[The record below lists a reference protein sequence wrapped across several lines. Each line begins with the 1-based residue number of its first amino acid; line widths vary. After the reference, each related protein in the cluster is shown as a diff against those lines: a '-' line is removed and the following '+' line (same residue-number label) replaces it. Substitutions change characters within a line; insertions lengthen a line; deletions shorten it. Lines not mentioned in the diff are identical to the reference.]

1 VRHWWLAAG
10 LSVAGSLAWAQ
21 PAWFTVVGDPLDK
34 AADTVQVDPNRI
46 AAPPPAEGEA
56 APEKP
61 LIEMNVRVNRSGPR
75 FNWDRIPYRSYESR
89 VVFDCHAKS
98 ATYVQARFY
107 AEPLWRGEP
116 HQVADYSAAPKPMR
130 FLDMTPNPTARIVRA
145 ACRMRA
151 S

>member
-56 APEKP
+56 SPEKP

-89 VVFDCHAKS
+89 VVFDCQAKS
-98 ATYVQARFY
+98 AD
-107 AEPLWRGEP
+107 L
-116 HQVADYSAAPKPMR
+116 
-130 FLDMTPNPTARIVRA
+130 RA
-145 ACRMRA
+145 GRA
-151 S
+151 SMPSRCGAASRTMWPTTAPRPSRCVFST